1 MIGSMIEGPAP
12 SGLESDPDLKAR
24 VFAEH
29 PLPWI
34 LEHDHIW
41 DADGWAVLSVHGG
54 GVYPEGAE
62 LLVNLV
68 NQP

>member
-1 MIGSMIEGPAP
+1 MIGSMTEGPAP
-12 SGLESDPDLKAR
+12 SSGLESDPDLKAG

-41 DADGWAVLSVHGG
+41 DADCGAVH
-54 GVYPEGAE
+54 E
-62 LLVNLV
+62 
-68 NQP
+68 